1 MSTASNR
8 IAHKHFRLDAA
19 KIKRAQRLLKTGT
32 ETEAVDRALDL
43 VIAEHE
49 RDRLTREANERFV
62 KSGIEIR
69 DVLRQVG
76 GVDAA
81 GPSRFIDLH

>member
-1 MSTASNR
+1 MSTARNR

-19 KIKRAQRLLKTGT
+19 KIKRVQRLLKTGT

-49 RDRLTREANERFV
+49 RNRLTREANERFV
-62 KSGIEIR
+62 MSGIEIR
-69 DVLRQVG
+69 DVYGKL
-76 GVDAA
+76 AE
-81 GPSRFIDLH
+81 